1 MKAPAF
7 HYERPQSLPEVFAL
21 LAKHGDEACVLAGGQ
36 SLMPMLNMRLTSP
49 AVLIDI
55 NTIGTLAG
63 ISVDASVLTIG
74 AMTRH
79 YQVAESPEIARRLPL
94 IAEAMAHVAH
104 AAVRNRG
111 TFGGSLALADPAAEM
126 PACCVALDGVM
137 VIEGARGRRKVPAA
151 SFFTGMFAT
160 ALEPDELL
168 LAVEFPIGATGWRCG
183 FMEFARRQGDYA
195 ILGGAAQLRLAQRR
209 IEDVRLV
216 LFGVGEQPYR
226 AAAAETALLSLR
238 PFAERL
244 AAAKQA
250 LQAELP
256 EFSDTQATAQM
267 RRHLGGVLI
276 DRMLS
281 PFAPELD

>member
-7 HYERPQSLPEVFAL
+7 RYERPSSLPEALAL
-21 LAKHGDEACVLAGGQ
+21 LAAHGDEACVLAGGQ

-55 NTIGTLAG
+55 NAIGTLAC
-63 ISVDASVLTIG
+63 ISVDAAVLTIG

-79 YQVAESPEIARRLPL
+79 YQVAESPEIARHLPL
-94 IAEAMAHVAH
+94 IAEAMKHVAH

-151 SFFTGMFAT
+151 SFFTGMFKT
-160 ALEPDELL
+160 ALEPNELL
-168 LAVEFPIGATGWRCG
+168 LAVEFPISATGWRCG
-183 FMEFARRQGDYA
+183 FLEFARRHGDYA
-195 ILGGAAQLRLAQRR
+195 ILGGAAQLRLVQRH
-209 IEDVRLV
+209 IEDIRLV
-216 LFGVGEQPYR
+216 LFGVGAQPYR
-226 AAAAETALLSLR
+226 AAAAETALMSRR
-238 PFAERL
+238 PFAESL

-250 LQAELP
+250 LQAELL

-267 RRHLGGVLI
+267 RRHLAGVLI

>member
-1 MKAPAF
+1 MKAPVF
-7 HYERPQSLPEVFAL
+7 RYERPLSLPEAFAI
-21 LAKHGDEACVLAGGQ
+21 LATHGDEARVLAGGQ
-36 SLMPMLNMRLTSP
+36 SLMPMLNMRLASP
-49 AVLIDI
+49 AVLVDI
-55 NTIGTLAG
+55 NTIDTLTG
-63 ISVDASVLTIG
+63 ISVDGSVLTVG

-79 YQVAESPEIARRLPL
+79 YQVAESPEIGRHLPL
-94 IAEAMAHVAH
+94 IAVAMQHVAH

-137 VIEGARGRRKVPAA
+137 VIEGARGRRKIPAA
-151 SFFTGMFAT
+151 SFFKGMFAT

-168 LAVEFPIGATGWRCG
+168 LAVEFPIAKTAWRYG

-195 ILGGAAQLRLAQRR
+195 IVGGAAQLRLAQRR
-209 IEDVRLV
+209 IEDARLV
-216 LFGVGEQPYR
+216 LFGVGEQPFR
-226 AAAAETALLSLR
+226 AVAAETVLRSQR
-238 PFAERL
+238 PFAETS

-250 LQAELP
+250 LQTELP
-256 EFSDTQATAQM
+256 EFADTQATAQM
-267 RRHLGGVLI
+267 RRHLAGVLI